1 MRPSSRKSHHV
12 SLILWSLKSWW
23 SYSGFYFKETPNI
36 QRGDTSEII
45 CFQQTPNLA
54 RHQTLYPFLKF
65 SLQEN
70 VLWSMG
76 DKPISKK
83 HISPSIAYS
92 HPFKIIKSSCHGD
105 SPAEPL
111 STSSLL
117 AALYEMIWH
126 QTNISHSKNRAGE
139 SIRYEF
145 CSVQRWQ
152 TKKIEEE
159 TGSEVFFFLQLD
171 SHLHTLRGSMFC
183 KGRLLH
189 GGSIWGWLIA
199 LSCQWCAQ
207 NSGILCICKYKQSQH
222 SNLEQD

>member
-83 HISPSIAYS
+83 DISPSIAYS

-159 TGSEVFFFLQLD
+159 TGSEVFFFLAAWFTPAHPPWQHVLQGSSVARREYLGMINCSVLSMVCSKQRD
-171 SHLHTLRGSMFC
+171 PLHM
-183 KGRLLH
+183 
-189 GGSIWGWLIA
+189 
-199 LSCQWCAQ
+199 
-207 NSGILCICKYKQSQH
+207 
-222 SNLEQD
+222 